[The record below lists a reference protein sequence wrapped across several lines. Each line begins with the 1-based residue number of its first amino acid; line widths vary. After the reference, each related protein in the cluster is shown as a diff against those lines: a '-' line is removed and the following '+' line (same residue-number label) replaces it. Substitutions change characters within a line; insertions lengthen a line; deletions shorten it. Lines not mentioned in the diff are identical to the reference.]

1 MATKH
6 KAPGGVEYALVDYDA
21 HNRRLY
27 PTIYKH
33 LGPLSVPFTES
44 VVMVNLAQVHKV
56 HAAFDAINKDASKK
70 GFGTL
75 TFNITDVHPRKASEM
90 RERSIKAHGEQTRL
104 IGKRLIEKLDRLEKR
119 FKPTDDVEKHVYKQ
133 RLLIAQAKRDL
144 DEARGVAL
152 LFLIEKDA
160 QQAVDASQKIV
171 DAQRKLWQ
179 DSRTKQREDR
189 KKAQDKA
196 DEAKAAKKSKGG
208 KGKKP
213 AQKPALAT
221 A

>member
-1 MATKH
+1 MGS
-6 KAPGGVEYALVDYDA
+6 KAKTPGGVEYALVDYDA

-56 HAAFDAINKDASKK
+56 HQAFDEINKDATKK
-70 GFGTL
+70 GYGTL
-75 TFNITDVHPRKASEM
+75 TFNITDVHPRKAHEM
-90 RERSIKAHGEQTRL
+90 RERSVKAHGEQTRL
-104 IGKRLIEKLDRLEKR
+104 IGKRLLEKLDRLEKR
-119 FKPTDDVEKHVYKQ
+119 FKPSDDVEAHVYKQ

-160 QQAVDASQKIV
+160 QHAIDASQKIV
-171 DAQRKLWQ
+171 DAQRKIWQ
-179 DSRTKQREDR
+179 DTRLKQREER
-189 KKAQDKA
+189 QKERDKA
-196 DEAKAAKKSKGG
+196 EEAKAKKPKSA
-208 KGKKP
+208 KGKK
-213 AQKPALAT
+213 ATKPALAS